1 MKNLAIGTRLAIVF
15 SMILLLLLAVTASA
29 LWRMNSASEITS
41 NMVHR
46 QLPNERMVDEWFKV
60 IEVNA
65 ARTTTA
71 WRATDPEEQK
81 ATEATM
87 KASSARATEIQG
99 TLAKTIQDPTSR
111 AALAQ
116 VLDTRKAYTEAR
128 KKVFEEKAAGNMEV
142 AKDIFERDMAVKRDA
157 YLASLA
163 KLSATQRTVL
173 DKSGEVIAANYA
185 SGRLMMIALGLLA
198 VALSGAFA
206 YLITR
211 SITRPIAE
219 AVRVARAVS
228 AGDLTSVIVVDRQ
241 DETGQLMASV
251 KMMNDNLVGLVG
263 KLRVGTDTIST
274 ASAQIAAGNL
284 DLSSRTEEQASSL
297 EETAAS
303 MEELTAT
310 VKHNA
315 ASAHEAHLLAVEAT
329 DVARQGGV
337 VVGEVVATMATI
349 NDSSRKIVDIIS
361 VIDGIAFQTNIL
373 ALNAAVEA
381 ARAGEQGRGFA
392 VVASEVRNL
401 AQRSAAA
408 AKEIKQ
414 LIGDSVEKV
423 DIGSR
428 LVERAGATMNNVVS
442 SIGRL
447 SGLVSEISSASD
459 EQQQGIEQVNV
470 AITQMDGI
478 TQENAALVE
487 EAAAAAASMQDQ
499 AVQLARLVGTFKLEH
514 EAEPGATPARR
525 LPPRRPV
532 SAPQRITSAM

>member
-15 SMILLLLLAVTASA
+15 SMILLLLLAVTASG